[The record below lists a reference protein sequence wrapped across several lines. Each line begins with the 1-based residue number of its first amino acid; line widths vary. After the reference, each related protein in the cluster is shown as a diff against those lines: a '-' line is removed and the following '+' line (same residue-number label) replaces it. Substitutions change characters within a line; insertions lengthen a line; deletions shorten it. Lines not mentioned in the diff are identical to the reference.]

1 MGKYD
6 GDSFNDPAVRCTE
19 CQRII
24 FQEEVAKLGKCPNCG
39 CRKVRNILTLSDSE
53 ALLFKNK
60 GIDPE
65 FLELFEVV
73 ING

>member
-6 GDSFNDPAVRCTE
+6 GDQFCDPVLRCTE

-24 FQEEVAKLGKCPNCG
+24 FQEEIAKIGKCPNCG
-39 CRKVRNILTLSDSE
+39 CRKVRNVLTLSDSE
-53 ALLFKNK
+53 EKLLKNK
-60 GIDPE
+60 NVDPE

-73 ING
+73 NG